1 MSEAT
6 ILQDWER
13 GKEPSPQKH
22 KMGKGGHPSSLMV
35 IDGSPCARYKP
46 KISEEKKMLQ
56 PVLKAKKKKKK
67 KREGIK
73 SKNSCPEC
81 REAFPH
87 PEHL

>member
-46 KISEEKKMLQ
+46 KISEEKKNASASTQ
-56 PVLKAKKKKKK
+56 TKKKKK